1 LANLGIFGG
10 TFNPVHYGHLINAEW
25 IRESCSLEKLV
36 FVPSK
41 VPVHKDLAGD
51 VSTEHRCRMV
61 ELAVSGN
68 ENLGVSDIEIRREG
82 PSYTI
87 YTVRGIMAEHPG
99 AHIHLVIGEDSY
111 NEIETWKDY
120 RDLLGL
126 VTLVVMRRG
135 AAPGRRRTDLAGG
148 TVIFADNPVIDISST
163 DVRARIRRGLS
174 VRYLLPED
182 VRRYIIETGLYRA

>member
-10 TFNPVHYGHLINAEW
+10 TFNPVHYGHLINAER

-51 VSTEHRCRMV
+51 VSPEHRCRMV

-68 ENLGVSDIEIRREG
+68 ENLGVSDIEISREG

-87 YTVRGIMAEHPG
+87 YTVREIMAKYPG

-135 AAPGRRRTDLAGG
+135 AAAGRRRTDLAGCR
-148 TVIFADNPVIDISST
+148 VIFADNPVIDISST